1 MAFSEAIGY
10 HDQYVD
16 EVTQFKP
23 SHMNLPI
30 DQLDYQ
36 IGVNVTAIGKCVHVL
51 ASVAVDF
58 SVVGE
63 TTLYTTISGETT
75 VPLKAVV
82 RAGGDA
88 GATEVTIGRSGEVAD
103 FLNTQT
109 LSNLNASG
117 EMVIL
122 QPVPNATPVG
132 LKSYPGGIAIR
143 MNVETAEGVAINW
156 VDLLG
161 YTTDPF

>member
-1 MAFSEAIGY
+1 MSNVY
-10 HDQYVD
+10 HTPYEDD
-16 EVTQFKP
+16 TTQFKAD
-23 SHMNLPI
+23 HMNIPLSE
-30 DQLDYQ
+30 LDAQ
-36 IGVNVTAIGKCVHVL
+36 ITTNVTAIGKCVHVL
-51 ASVAVDF
+51 GSVAVDF

-63 TTLYTTISGETT
+63 TVLYTTISGETT
-75 VPLKAVV
+75 VLLAAGV

-88 GATEVTIGRSGEVAD
+88 GGTEVTIGRSGEVTD

-117 EMVIL
+117 DMVIL

-132 LKSYPGGIAIR
+132 LKFYPGEVAIR
-143 MNVETAEGVAINW
+143 MNVETAEGVSINW